1 MYSTPTD
8 NFNFRKGYNFNAKR
22 FCCSP
27 KQRTFKRDAYTA
39 TYDLDNKLQTFG
51 NSNKTITYD
60 NDGNMTSGPAA
71 TTPRLNSTLAD
82 SLWARAMSPM
92 RTIWKILEQS

>member
-1 MYSTPTD
+1 MYSTATY
-8 NFNFRKGYNFNAKR
+8 NLTFRKGYNFNAKR

-39 TYDLDNKLQTFG
+39 TYDLDNRLQTFG
-51 NSNKTITYD
+51 NKTITYD

-82 SLWARAMSPM
+82 SLWVRAMSPM
-92 RTIWKILEQS
+92 PTIWKIREQS

>member
-1 MYSTPTD
+1 MYSAPT
-8 NFNFRKGYNFNAKR
+8 YNFIFREECKFNTKR
-22 FCCSP
+22 FCFSP
-27 KQRTFKRDAYTA
+27 KQRTFKHNAYTA

-51 NSNKTITYD
+51 NKTIK
-60 NDGNMTSGPAA
+60 AA

-92 RTIWKILEQS
+92 PTIWKIQEQS